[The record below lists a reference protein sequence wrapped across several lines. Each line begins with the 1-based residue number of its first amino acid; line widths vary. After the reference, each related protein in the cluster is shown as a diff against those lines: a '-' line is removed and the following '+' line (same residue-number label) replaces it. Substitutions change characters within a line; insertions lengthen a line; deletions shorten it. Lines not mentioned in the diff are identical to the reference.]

1 MSDKNAD
8 KKAAAKPETP
18 APAPAPGVG
27 ATLRQRRQ
35 MRGQSLEA
43 VHQATR
49 IPRNLLQ
56 ALEEDRHDAFAAPV
70 YLHGFLKSYCDHLE
84 LDYLPL
90 WQRVAPKEERPA
102 DEDAAAAPDLSRL
115 TAPSLMPLFVLGG
128 VLAVGVV
135 VWGVSRLAREPEP
148 VPPAPEALAP
158 AAPAAPAEPALAEP
172 ATAAAAVPVPESP
185 APAEPEVAYP
195 ARLYITSVGPG
206 QVTLRR
212 DGRRVFEGNLPAGRH
227 LDWRGTTF
235 LLHASNPKGLRVELG
250 GRPVDL
256 TALKPEAD
264 GSYRLGKK

>member
-1 MSDKNAD
+1 MSDKHAD
-8 KKAAAKPETP
+8 KKPAPKPETP
-18 APAPAPGVG
+18 APAALPSVG

-49 IPRNLLQ
+49 IPRSLLQ

-84 LDYLPL
+84 LEYLPL
-90 WQRVAPKEERPA
+90 WQRVAPKEERPEGEP
-102 DEDAAAAPDLSRL
+102 EDSSGPDLSRL
-115 TAPSLMPLFVLGG
+115 AAPSLMPLFVLGG
-128 VLAVGVV
+128 VLAVGVA
-135 VWGVSRLAREPEP
+135 VWGVSRLTRAPEP
-148 VPPAPEALAP
+148 APPAPEPLAP
-158 AAPAAPAEPALAEP
+158 AVPALAEP
-172 ATAAAAVPVPESP
+172 ATAAAAAPVPVPVPEGP
-185 APAEPEVAYP
+185 AVPEPVLTYP
-195 ARLYITSVGPG
+195 ARLYITAVGPG

-212 DGRRVFEGNLPAGRH
+212 DGRRVFEGSLPAGRH

-235 LLHASNPKGLRVELG
+235 TLHTSNPKGLRVELG
-250 GRPVDL
+250 GQPVDL